1 MRLQTRNNIES
12 LFEEVHSFV
21 VIEKDTNIRIF
32 KDIITSTLNSPQWKD
47 FILGKDVSTD
57 SIEFFQ
63 GELRN
68 VLLQMKEAYNS
79 LDHVTEAQK
88 TRIGNQLDN
97 FIKSFKEG
105 SKYQERIVVAVGD
118 NPNLK
123 NFDETY
129 LQYHIGNL
137 NDNLPSAYTVPKT
150 AAIYFVE
157 SVSAEKPSSSTYIS
171 KSLLTPKSI
180 SKFLKRNFMFKEI
193 DEIHVQSPSLSNNEE
208 INIFLS
214 SLATQLRQRGEGHEE
229 RMAEANQ
236 CYAHTSSDE
245 TTIFFPEFHYLLS
258 KDKQGTLMLFDKGK
272 YQAQSVSLGSIED
285 LFPK

>member
-21 VIEKDTNIRIF
+21 VIEKDTNIRNF
-32 KDIITSTLNSPQWKD
+32 KDIITSTLNSPKWKD
-47 FILGKDVSTD
+47 FIVGKDVSTD

-137 NDNLPSAYTVPKT
+137 NEIICLPH
-150 AAIYFVE
+150 I
-157 SVSAEKPSSSTYIS
+157 
-171 KSLLTPKSI
+171 L
-180 SKFLKRNFMFKEI
+180 FLKRPLFILWNLCLQKN
-193 DEIHVQSPSLSNNEE
+193 HHLQHLLANLS
-208 INIFLS
+208 
-214 SLATQLRQRGEGHEE
+214 
-229 RMAEANQ
+229 
-236 CYAHTSSDE
+236 
-245 TTIFFPEFHYLLS
+245 
-258 KDKQGTLMLFDKGK
+258 
-272 YQAQSVSLGSIED
+272 
-285 LFPK
+285 